1 MFVTAAGEIRLLAS
15 QRLISEVQSAARMN
29 PISVSDVTDVLRM
42 QLTVA
47 ECDVFAY
54 PSVESDVIVIV
65 MPITA
70 LPTPL
75 QVAYFIS

>member
-15 QRLISEVQSAARMN
+15 QKLISEVQSAARMK

-54 PSVESDVIVIV
+54 PSVESDVVVIV